1 MNTCYNN
8 ILKNKIGVPS
18 MYHQMILAF
27 RDSTGYNG
35 LSLYAEGLSL
45 NKIISNIGKLA
56 LTEKPL
62 TTFEEIKNIVGLK
75 VIFSGVTENEF
86 REYTEIKKRISDQNG
101 LFDDVISYHLNDY
114 LLFDLV
120 DNLVIFPDYEEF
132 ESDCSY
138 FPVIKEPLESLYKA
152 YTYTTGGFSDFDGI
166 IQYSIENKM
175 VLLGL
180 QKAETIHNTEVKR
193 LYSLQSIEA
202 NSTPVTVSYCC
213 LCGGFNCSCTYE
225 QLEEYSLEKDNLP
238 F

>member
-1 MNTCYNN
+1 
-8 ILKNKIGVPS
+8 
-18 MYHQMILAF
+18 MILAF

-35 LSLYAEGLSL
+35 LSLYAKGLPI
-45 NKIISNIGKLA
+45 NQIISNIGKLA

-62 TTFEEIKNIVGLK
+62 TTFEEIKNIVGFQ

-86 REYTEIKKRISDQNG
+86 REYTEIKKRISDKNG

-120 DNLVIFPDYEEF
+120 DNLVIFPDYEEL
-132 ESDCSY
+132 ESDCGY

-152 YTYTTGGFSDFDGI
+152 YTYTTGWISDFDGI

-193 LYSLQSIEA
+193 LYSLQSIKG

-238 F
+238 FRL